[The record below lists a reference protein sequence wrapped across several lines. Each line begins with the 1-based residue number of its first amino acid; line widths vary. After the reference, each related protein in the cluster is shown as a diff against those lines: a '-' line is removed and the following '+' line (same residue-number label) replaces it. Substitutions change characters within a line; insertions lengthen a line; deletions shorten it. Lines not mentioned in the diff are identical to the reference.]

1 MRLASVRSADVSS
14 TPGGAA
20 QRRARS
26 RRGVAFTALLLL
38 VAAGLLLAV
47 PSALSSSGP
56 PTISADQA
64 DYAPGATVTL
74 TGSSWEPGESV
85 HIVVNDN
92 VGQTWSYSADAMANT
107 GGGIT
112 NQFQLPTSF
121 VASYLVTATGLLSG
135 TATTTFS
142 DSAANLDQCT
152 NGPVG
157 GPPERCVNSTSPKIA
172 NWVNGNANGSKSHWP
187 EDEFIPYRTTLTGIA
202 NGPHTLAIDYDTVHG
217 GGHAIDYL
225 GSFDA
230 SETTSA
236 TSTVLHANN
245 NDPCGDVL
253 TGSLA
258 SECTPGSPTGSLHIP
273 DPTLVNC
280 GGSAGP

>member
-20 QRRARS
+20 ERRARS

-64 DYAPGATVTL
+64 DYAPGSTVTL
-74 TGSSWEPGESV
+74 TGANWQSGEAV
-85 HIVVNDN
+85 HVTVNDN
-92 VGQTWSYSADAMANT
+92 VGQTWSYSVDVSADD
-107 GGGIT
+107 GGGFT
-112 NQFQLPTSF
+112 SQFQLPASF
-121 VASYLVTATGLLSG
+121 VASYLVTATGELSG

-152 NGPVG
+152 NGAVG
-157 GPPERCVNSTSPKIA
+157 GTPEQCVNTTSPKLT

-202 NGPHTLAIDYDTVHG
+202 NVPHTLATDYDTIHG
-217 GGHAIDYL
+217 GGHAIHYL
-225 GSFDA
+225 A
-230 SETTSA
+230 
-236 TSTVLHANN
+236 
-245 NDPCGDVL
+245 
-253 TGSLA
+253 
-258 SECTPGSPTGSLHIP
+258 
-273 DPTLVNC
+273 
-280 GGSAGP
+280 